1 MKIHPYLHQLF
12 EKKTE
17 PEKTNQSLWKAAGP
31 SEYVVWHCA
40 EQRGEKWGDHK
51 GVYEV
56 VVKEDE
62 RLLEASGCKRILNSE
77 DYLFIYLYI
86 FKNSDNLI

>member
-1 MKIHPYLHQLF
+1 MRRKQNQRKPTRAY
-12 EKKTE
+12 EKQQVLQSMLCGTVQSRE
-17 PEKTNQSLWKAAGP
+17 EK
-31 SEYVVWHCA
+31 SE
-40 EQRGEKWGDHK
+40 GTTK

-77 DYLFIYLYI
+77 DYLFNYLYI
-86 FKNSDNLI
+86 FKNSNNLI